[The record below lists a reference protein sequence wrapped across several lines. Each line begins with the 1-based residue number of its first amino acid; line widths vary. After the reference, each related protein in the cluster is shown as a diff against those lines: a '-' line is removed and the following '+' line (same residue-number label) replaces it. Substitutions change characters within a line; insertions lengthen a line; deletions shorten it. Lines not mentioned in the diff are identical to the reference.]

1 MSRRAGLTVLEL
13 LFGLTVVALVAS
25 IGTATLS
32 LFGDELSRRREPS
45 NAMARQLATRRMIV
59 SWLEGAHASAGSAS
73 PGVFQ
78 LVDAKR
84 HERDADVLTF
94 TTAAWTPLNTGE
106 ATIRLFV
113 DEDAST
119 PEIGLTAE
127 LTSWPGGP
135 VTRVQLDSSVT
146 TLNIVCLTNL
156 LGGRRWV
163 PSWMSTSV
171 VPRGIEIRLRGARN
185 DVAPLLQMPI
195 VVAVEGGR

>member
-45 NAMARQLATRRMIV
+45 NAMARQLATRRMIA
-59 SWLEGAHASAGSAS
+59 SWLEGAHASAGSAA

-94 TTAAWTPLNTGE
+94 TTAAWTLLNTGE

-119 PEIGLTAE
+119 PEVGLTAE

-146 TLNIVCLTNL
+146 ALNIVCLTNL